1 MGTILCFTLVY
12 LPQSNGAAE
21 SASGIIFTSIKQ
33 NIIGLARGKWPEELP
48 RVIWSHNMT
57 ESRTTKFTPFRLLYD
72 KGAMV
77 PEEIKLSS
85 LRTEEQLES
94 GDMNLAVDVG
104 EELKLQALQNI
115 ERYQDVTQ
123 RWENKKVA
131 KKSITVGIW
140 F

>member
-1 MGTILCFTLVY
+1 
-12 LPQSNGAAE
+12 
-21 SASGIIFTSIKQ
+21 
-33 NIIGLARGKWPEELP
+33 
-48 RVIWSHNMT
+48 
-57 ESRTTKFTPFRLLYD
+57 
-72 KGAMV
+72 MV

-123 RWENKKVA
+123 RWENKKVS
-131 KKSITVGIW
+131 KKSITAGIW

>member
-1 MGTILCFTLVY
+1 
-12 LPQSNGAAE
+12 
-21 SASGIIFTSIKQ
+21 
-33 NIIGLARGKWPEELP
+33 
-48 RVIWSHNMT
+48 
-57 ESRTTKFTPFRLLYD
+57 
-72 KGAMV
+72 
-77 PEEIKLSS
+77 
-85 LRTEEQLES
+85 
-94 GDMNLAVDVG
+94 MNLAVDVG